1 MSVNVGVDQL
11 IELARYLGVGGA
23 LALLI
28 VGGLLVRRT
37 LRIGGDVDL
46 LLDEKERQIVERDR
60 RIEALTQQVD
70 ERQTLLDKTLEL
82 ATVLKNVMARR

>member
-11 IELARYLGVGGA
+11 VELARYLGVGGA

>member
-28 VGGLLVRRT
+28 VGALLVRRT